1 MTFRKKCTW
10 RPKRRSI
17 FCVVVA
23 GALLST
29 LSPLDVRADSGSLLY
44 EIIHDSCIASV
55 DDEQQPPLPC
65 KYVDISTGERN
76 GYAVLKDKVGIAQFL
91 LIPTRRITGIES
103 PELLSP
109 DIPNYWRAAWEAR
122 RYLVSELGLELPRN
136 VIGLAVNSADK
147 RSQDQLHIHIDCVR
161 QEVAD
166 GLLQGVDKISDDWS
180 EFPNDLAGRRF
191 IARRIQSA
199 NLEGE
204 NLFQLLA
211 ASGEKAK
218 LGMSHE
224 TIVVVGFTFSGSD
237 GFIALAEF
245 ADPTLP
251 GSGQGEDLLD
261 HECTVAKGS

>member
-1 MTFRKKCTW
+1 
-10 RPKRRSI
+10 
-17 FCVVVA
+17 VA
-23 GALLST
+23 
-29 LSPLDVRADSGSLLY
+29 
-44 EIIHDSCIASV
+44 
-55 DDEQQPPLPC
+55 
-65 KYVDISTGERN
+65 N
-76 GYAVLKDKVGIAQFL
+76 
-91 LIPTRRITGIES
+91 
-103 PELLSP
+103 ELF
-109 DIPNYWRAAWEAR
+109 
-122 RYLVSELGLELPRN
+122 
-136 VIGLAVNSADK
+136 
-147 RSQDQLHIHIDCVR
+147 
-161 QEVAD
+161 
-166 GLLQGVDKISDDWS
+166 QGVDKISDDWS
-180 EFPNDLAGRRF
+180 EFPNDLVGRRF

-261 HECTVAKGS
+261 HECAVAKGN